1 VFPAEGEIGLDTDR
15 DWALDLRPRRRF
27 DQRPQEPTTRIND
40 AIRVPQVRLIGADGE
55 QIGIKSTDEA
65 LKYAWDANLDLVEVA
80 PDAKPPVCRVMDY
93 SKYKY
98 EQEQKAKLARKHQ
111 STITIK
117 EIKLRPKIDPHDYA
131 TKKGHVIRFLKNR
144 DKVKVTIMFRGREMT
159 HPERGRVLLLRLAEE
174 VQDLGIVESAP
185 LQDGRNMV
193 MMLAPHKNVLAPAA
207 GGEGSPQTQQP
218 KAETSAAP
226 PAAETPAVVE
236 APAAET
242 PAVVEAPVTEPPKES
257 ESAAEEPT
265 EEPKAATEEPKPA
278 TEEPKPAAK
287 KPAAKAPA
295 KAAAKPKAPARK
307 AAAPKTAAAKSTT
320 TKKTTKKTTEN
331 ESQTAATPAD
341 AET

>member
-1 VFPAEGEIGLDTDR
+1 
-15 DWALDLRPRRRF
+15 
-27 DQRPQEPTTRIND
+27 
-40 AIRVPQVRLIGADGE
+40 VRLIGADGE

-159 HPERGRVLLLRLAEE
+159 HPDRGRVLLLRLAEE
-174 VQDLGIVESAP
+174 VQDLGVVESAP

-193 MMLAPHKNVLAPAA
+193 MMLAPHKNVLAA
-207 GGEGSPQTQQP
+207 GEGSPPAEQP
-218 KAETSAAP
+218 KSEAHPVAAEAPAVSAAP
-226 PAAETPAVVE
+226 APAVVE
-236 APAAET
+236 
-242 PAVVEAPVTEPPKES
+242 VEAPVAAAVAEAPAPVEAEAPADAEAPPE
-257 ESAAEEPT
+257 AEAPAQVEAPV
-265 EEPKAATEEPKPA
+265 KAEAPA
-278 TEEPKPAAK
+278 KAPAKPKPAAK
-287 KPAAKAPA
+287 PAAKTAPKKPAAK
-295 KAAAKPKAPARK
+295 
-307 AAAPKTAAAKSTT
+307 TAAKSTT
-320 TKKTTKKTTEN
+320 KTTTTKSTAKKA
-331 ESQTAATPAD
+331 TAKDSAPAAKPAAAD
-341 AET
+341 AEK

>member
-1 VFPAEGEIGLDTDR
+1 M
-15 DWALDLRPRRRF
+15 RPRRRF

-65 LKYAWDANLDLVEVA
+65 LKYAWDKNLDLVEVA

-131 TKKGHVIRFLKNR
+131 TKKGHVVRFLKNR

-193 MMLAPHKNVLAPAA
+193 MMLAPHKNVLAQAA
-207 GGEGSPQTQQP
+207 GGEGSPQTEQT

-226 PAAETPAVVE
+226 VAAEAPQVVE
-236 APAAET
+236 APPAAGVAPAAPMEPEPAAEQPT
-242 PAVVEAPVTEPPKES
+242 PEPD
-257 ESAAEEPT
+257 AEQPPAEQPA
-265 EEPKAATEEPKPA
+265 KA
-278 TEEPKPAAK
+278 
-287 KPAAKAPA
+287 PAAKAPA
-295 KAAAKPKAPARK
+295 KAAAKPKTTTRK
-307 AAAPKTAAAKSTT
+307 AAPKTTAAKSTT
-320 TKKTTKKTTEN
+320 RKTTKKTTEN
-331 ESQTAATPAD
+331 ESQAAADPAD